1 MVHGHR
7 DGVQQINT
15 AGVGQPLANTYHPSP
30 HSHLL
35 GQEVV
40 VVIVITVII
49 ACSYTASGV
58 VAICQREK
66 KKSDHMS
73 FCLNTEVFSRV
84 LRKSLEMRME
94 GLGI

>member
-1 MVHGHR
+1 
-7 DGVQQINT
+7 
-15 AGVGQPLANTYHPSP
+15 
-30 HSHLL
+30 
-35 GQEVV
+35 
-40 VVIVITVII
+40 VII